1 MEGRKI
7 PIIGFAANSGT
18 GKTTLIEELISIFK
32 GLDIRIGV
40 IKHSHHPFSI
50 DKPGKD
56 SYRFKEAG
64 ADQVLV
70 GGPGQWALMVHA
82 EEELSLADYIQNLDK
97 NELDIILVEGFKHLP
112 FPKIEIHRPALGQ
125 PLLSNDDESII
136 AIATDDA
143 SMIDG
148 DHILLDLNNAKQI
161 AEFIIEKYIR
171 VTT

>member
-32 GLDIRIGV
+32 DLDIRVGV
-40 IKHSHHPFSI
+40 IKHSHHSFSI

-56 SYRFKEAG
+56 SYRFRQAG

-70 GGPGQWALMVHA
+70 GGPGQWALMVDTQ
-82 EEELSLADYIQNLDK
+82 EELSLDDYLQTLDV
-97 NELDIILVEGFKHLP
+97 NMLDIVLVEGFKHLA
-112 FPKIEIHRPALGQ
+112 FPKIEIYRPSLGQ
-125 PLLSNDDESII
+125 ALLSNNDESII

-143 SMIDG
+143 SSIDR
-148 DHILLDLNNAKQI
+148 DLSILDLNDAKQI
-161 AEFIIEKYIR
+161 ADFIIENIIK
-171 VTT
+171 VKS